1 MLAGGFDSDKGLS
14 WALFLGLVGDLIGL
28 VALFSAVLH
37 RATAGEEG
45 SHLPTGLTISCT
57 AIALSALA
65 TLVMTLL
72 VACPCCSHRFGR
84 TRTDEL

>member
-1 MLAGGFDSDKGLS
+1 MLMLAGGFNSDAGLS
-14 WALFLGLVGDLIGL
+14 WALFVGLAGDLVGV
-28 VALFSAVLH
+28 VALLSAALH

-57 AIALSALA
+57 ATTLSALA

-72 VACPCCSHRFGR
+72 VACCNHRFGR
-84 TRTDEL
+84 HRT